1 MASGLANQIPRKW
14 NSHYRMRCTSFFVGA
29 ASCFNDL
36 GVNRE
41 LTTPVLS
48 PSHVCE
54 SDTTDV
60 NSPSSNAPIAP
71 ICNFCWTDMPPK
83 SFVTLICPLSLKL
96 RKEARIR
103 TITLIIFFTRNAHSH
118 PYDKLWTSG
127 KSQKHSATAQ
137 CQA

>member
-1 MASGLANQIPRKW
+1 
-14 NSHYRMRCTSFFVGA
+14 MRCTSFFVGA

-54 SDTTDV
+54 FDTTDV
-60 NSPSSNAPIAP
+60 DSPSGNAPILLDGHASK
-71 ICNFCWTDMPPK
+71 IFRHADM
-83 SFVTLICPLSLKL
+83 SIIL

-103 TITLIIFFTRNAHSH
+103 TITLTIFSLETRTLTPTTNYGQAASHKKFRYAPLKCVRYSSDTIIILST
-118 PYDKLWTSG
+118 
-127 KSQKHSATAQ
+127 
-137 CQA
+137 